1 MIQVPSYIVAFVL
14 AFVMTGFALAV
25 LKAIEVHGSKRW
37 AVAGSEPCDK
47 RVTEAEAKKR
57 PSGPA

>member
-25 LKAIEVHGSKRW
+25 LKAIEVHGF
-37 AVAGSEPCDK
+37 
-47 RVTEAEAKKR
+47 
-57 PSGPA
+57 